1 MSRYID
7 NNKFEEVI
15 KGYKV
20 SPKIYEDALVEM
32 FDLLINNIFDSFG
45 FTIEKE
51 DAKQDCFVLILKT
64 IKNFNPEN
72 GSAFNYFT
80 TIIVNNL
87 KLLYSKNKKYQEKLA
102 EYSKKLEKLDS

>member
-20 SPKIYEDALVEM
+20 SPKIYEDELVEM

-45 FTIEKE
+45 FTLDKE

-64 IKNFNPEN
+64 IKNFNPDT

-87 KLLYSKNKKYQEKLA
+87 KLLYSKNKKYL
-102 EYSKKLEKLDS
+102 